1 MSYPLLLDEIDIF
14 EKKIEVGGVPQIDY
28 KIQRDKLIKKLN
40 YPLIFRKQRRW
51 QEFRELDEEEDY
63 YLKIESSE

>member
-1 MSYPLLLDEIDIF
+1 MTYVLKIKNTVIRDQAMSYPLLLDEIDIF

-51 QEFRELDEEEDY
+51 
-63 YLKIESSE
+63 